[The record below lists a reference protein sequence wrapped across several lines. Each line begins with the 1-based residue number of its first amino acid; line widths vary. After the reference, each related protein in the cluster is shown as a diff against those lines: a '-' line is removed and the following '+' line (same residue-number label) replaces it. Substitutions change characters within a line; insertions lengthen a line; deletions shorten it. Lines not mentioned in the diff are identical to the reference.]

1 MSHVS
6 RVQSVPSLVHLALGD
21 ASSNAAE
28 VDGVGAALLSKTMK
42 HAFQTPT
49 FGLDPFVDSRRFPS
63 PAFVDGKP
71 LSFHRYCM
79 RYERAQFPFYV
90 VDVKWGGGAWAL

>member
-42 HAFQTPT
+42 HAFQTPK
-49 FGLDPFVDSRRFPS
+49 FGL
-63 PAFVDGKP
+63 
-71 LSFHRYCM
+71 
-79 RYERAQFPFYV
+79 E
-90 VDVKWGGGAWAL
+90 